1 MASCSNLVAS
11 NFDNSDKKEMMK
23 RIQDEHNRR
32 YSHSYRVS
40 STPSVDD
47 MAIKGK
53 EAMPQVPPDT
63 SKSDTEITENAEELA
78 YYLGRLKLYE
88 EILQKR
94 HGILHK
100 DHFDCNF
107 YNEFRKKS
115 LLELAISF
123 ANQADTVALAVLL
136 ERERTTLVNHL
147 LVIISNFPETVS
159 PEEYKDIIDVLF
171 GFYLNSKTDF
181 TSFQPASWSEELTT
195 NFNPAQI
202 ESDFCNKFYS
212 EHEKYKSYII
222 DHYLSEEMLTSW
234 FKDRALEILN
244 FTSLVDNSLQ
254 LLEYGMDQNL
264 NVAELYHQL
273 DLYSL
278 LIYESAEQT
287 LSSFKEFEDLSV
299 IDKMNLILRKHDAS
313 YAIENLFE
321 KFIEKLF
328 KNANN
333 KVDKKTLLREFMVD
347 LTKTDFK
354 QCLKIF
360 ESCSMVDKTLEQA
373 ESLKT
378 ICDACDLVEL
388 AIDCIRA
395 YENPSNLEFA
405 FRIMECL
412 PERSQAALLMGEN
425 PSKVRQFNRM
435 NDQADQIEYY
445 LSMLEVLRDYGTNI
459 TVQDLEAIVNSK
471 TTTAAQ
477 KFFEKVIKNFCSTSF
492 SATAD
497 ISLEW
502 KNFFW
507 NLQDLRKNCLSAL
520 TSEQLVEL
528 CVNSLLF
535 SGNKVYIQ
543 LALHHISF
551 KNSKTSSKKVAH
563 DKGREMLKKAATDY
577 IKFANPIQDNNLE
590 LARIC
595 LQAFKENNGDTGGG
609 GDGDDDEIQ
618 EELDL
623 INGLNIMYDDFNF
636 DMLPIK
642 VKQHAQPRVDLIE
655 SLLKCSKNSYAQ
667 VEKVLRLSKLLRV
680 CKADSDER
688 REGIILSMIGKEA
701 VNESDYQ
708 AAHQVCQMILQRNLQ
723 HGWDLCYLFAKL
735 PYLEDVMTVDQRLDY
750 LSFALAY
757 CPETDIDAHFSIL
770 YEIKSIKLAEKNRA
784 TFKDNSFIEF
794 RGEQNVR

>member
-1 MASCSNLVAS
+1 MSQNESSQPLLGEENIDQGNVNIQQMFDFQRFETNLDIFFACLYFPIGICLFIIRLFIFIQVLLISTLLPKDSYARSYIFRSMFFVLGIIVQEEDFNLKNCKAQLVVSNRVSDFDPLVVNLIYPFTIFNVRYLASLDKAENETADEYTKRVQLKMASCTNLVAS
-11 NFDNSDKKEMMK
+11 SFDNSDKKEMMK

-88 EILQKR
+88 EILQKQ

-136 ERERTTLVNHL
+136 KRERTTLVNHL

-321 KFIEKLF
+321 KFIEKLS

-425 PSKVRQFNRM
+425 PSKVRQFNRV

-459 TVQDLEAIVNSK
+459 TVKDLEAIVNSK

-543 LALHHISF
+543 LALHHII
-551 KNSKTSSKKVAH
+551 
-563 DKGREMLKKAATDY
+563 RRWLMIKA
-577 IKFANPIQDNNLE
+577 
-590 LARIC
+590 
-595 LQAFKENNGDTGGG
+595 
-609 GDGDDDEIQ
+609 
-618 EELDL
+618 
-623 INGLNIMYDDFNF
+623 
-636 DMLPIK
+636 
-642 VKQHAQPRVDLIE
+642 
-655 SLLKCSKNSYAQ
+655 
-667 VEKVLRLSKLLRV
+667 
-680 CKADSDER
+680 ER
-688 REGIILSMIGKEA
+688 
-701 VNESDYQ
+701 
-708 AAHQVCQMILQRNLQ
+708 C
-723 HGWDLCYLFAKL
+723 
-735 PYLEDVMTVDQRLDY
+735 
-750 LSFALAY
+750 
-757 CPETDIDAHFSIL
+757 
-770 YEIKSIKLAEKNRA
+770 
-784 TFKDNSFIEF
+784 
-794 RGEQNVR
+794 